1 MGSICLSFLGYGL
14 LEVWAFGV
22 IFNQNNVAENVIG
35 LLSGSDLNFG
45 LRLLISSCSA
55 IAITLTTLVF
65 VLLCRK
71 SDRIRNHGRVAVV
84 ATAVSVAGTALI
96 IAGMPWANFIGFV
109 VAGAGNAWLWI
120 CWGDIYTVL
129 ETESAEMV
137 ATGSV
142 LLQALLLVIM
152 FAAPQAVQA
161 TLLLLLVPCSTALYL
176 VALRKT
182 GLSVLAPDGGVGR
195 GVLGAL
201 NSDRTT
207 ASDKG
212 VNCGK
217 GSIAPQFDRG
227 FALRFVVGM
236 GAPIALSYF
245 LLSSEFSIPDLRD
258 GIELVFAI
266 GLLVFALLFLGFL
279 RFTPSFDLASICC
292 VQLALLVGAC
302 LAALFGLR
310 ATAGCALVLAAT
322 LCSQYFILLYC
333 ARICREGFGN
343 VVLTFGIG
351 QLINHGCGLLGT
363 LAAGA
368 LYTFPMLTTIGF
380 TPTKGCVLCALAFF
394 IAVVIG
400 GRRGQDFKTSDAAPC
415 VLGESQI
422 QEKLLTIAREGHLS
436 ARETEVFL
444 LLAKGRS
451 APFIRDE
458 LMVSLNTVS
467 SHIKHIYGKLG
478 VHSRQELL
486 DLVEEA
492 MR

>member
-217 GSIAPQFDRG
+217 GSIAPPVRPRVCAEVRCG
-227 FALRFVVGM
+227 YG
-236 GAPIALSYF
+236 
-245 LLSSEFSIPDLRD
+245 
-258 GIELVFAI
+258 
-266 GLLVFALLFLGFL
+266 
-279 RFTPSFDLASICC
+279 
-292 VQLALLVGAC
+292 
-302 LAALFGLR
+302 R
-310 ATAGCALVLAAT
+310 AYRLVLFP
-322 LCSQYFILLYC
+322 SVERVFHSRSSGWY
-333 ARICREGFGN
+333 RI
-343 VVLTFGIG
+343 GICYRPSRVRPS
-351 QLINHGCGLLGT
+351 IS
-363 LAAGA
+363 
-368 LYTFPMLTTIGF
+368 
-380 TPTKGCVLCALAFF
+380 
-394 IAVVIG
+394 
-400 GRRGQDFKTSDAAPC
+400 R
-415 VLGESQI
+415 
-422 QEKLLTIAREGHLS
+422 LS
-436 ARETEVFL
+436 AIH
-444 LLAKGRS
+444 A
-451 APFIRDE
+451 
-458 LMVSLNTVS
+458 
-467 SHIKHIYGKLG
+467 
-478 VHSRQELL
+478 
-486 DLVEEA
+486 
-492 MR
+492 